1 MKTLTYIKTFFQRH
15 GHWMMAAN
23 VVTKVLG
30 FAAVVF
36 VTRSTTEGEYGAY
49 SYAMNVVGA
58 MVPFM
63 GLGAY
68 QAFLRFASDAPGQR
82 AKKELF
88 HYAFARGVLFSLLLI
103 CVLQAVAPWVCRA
116 IPESVATFRIVSF
129 VVLTTLVMEY
139 VKSYA
144 RAVHLNHV
152 SARVD
157 MVYAV
162 LLLGATCALTT
173 GMGIRGYALAV
184 AGSPLLAALLVGHR
198 LGLWH
203 WAWRALDAHYVGF
216 WSYGL
221 FTTAGALLAQLF
233 YSVDIFLIG
242 HFVGEKATS
251 VAVYRVALLIP
262 MATSVLPI
270 SVAATDFVKNSAD
283 KHNPKALRSYMVQY
297 WKTFGMLSLLC
308 LGVLWILA
316 PWLLSVFGD
325 GYRDGAE
332 VMRLFLVGSLGAHW
346 LRVPLGHMLSAV
358 GRADWNTYVNAVVLV
373 LTVAG
378 CWWAIPVWGILGA
391 AGVMATMLWVSGI
404 LYACMFG
411 VHLRRQRHD

>member
-1 MKTLTYIKTFFQRH
+1 M
-15 GHWMMAAN
+15 
-23 VVTKVLG
+23 
-30 FAAVVF
+30 
-36 VTRSTTEGEYGAY
+36 
-49 SYAMNVVGA
+49 
-58 MVPFM
+58 
-63 GLGAY
+63 
-68 QAFLRFASDAPGQR
+68 
-82 AKKELF
+82 
-88 HYAFARGVLFSLLLI
+88 
-103 CVLQAVAPWVCRA
+103 
-116 IPESVATFRIVSF
+116 
-129 VVLTTLVMEY
+129 
-139 VKSYA
+139 
-144 RAVHLNHV
+144 
-152 SARVD
+152 RVD
-157 MVYAV
+157 D
-162 LLLGATCALTT
+162 GD
-173 GMGIRGYALAV
+173 GNSGIRV
-184 AGSPLLAALLVGHR
+184 GSGWQSTLGGLLVGHR
-198 LGLWH
+198 LGLWR
-203 WAWRALDAHYVGF
+203 WAWRALDARYVGF

-308 LGVLWILA
+308 LGVLWLLA